1 MYAPARMIK
10 TIAPIF
16 EFPLAAISDEE
27 LEEAN
32 QNFQAQ
38 NLPYAVVRDVSEA
51 AA

>member
-1 MYAPARMIK
+1 MYAPARMTK
-10 TIAPIF
+10 TIAPKF
-16 EFPLAAISDEE
+16 EYPWAAISDEE

-32 QNFQAQ
+32 KNFRVQ

>member
-32 QNFQAQ
+32 QNFQDQ